1 MNYHRPKGTKD
12 ILPTEIKNWQF
23 IEDTARLLFKNYQ
36 YTEIRTPIFEHIE
49 VITRSVGDTTD
60 IVAKEMYDFLDK
72 GNRHITLRPEGTAPI
87 VRAYVENK
95 LFGPEY
101 IKPYKV
107 FYIGPMFRH
116 ENPQKGRLR
125 QFHQMGVEAFGS
137 ENPATDVETIAMAMK
152 FFKQIGLNQL
162 RLVINSLGDKETRKN
177 YRKALIDY
185 LTPFKEKL
193 SEDSQRRLNEN
204 PMRILDSKDKR
215 DQQLIADAPSILDYL
230 NEKSRNYFNTV
241 LEMLD
246 VLKIPYELDATMV
259 RGLDYYTDTIFE
271 VMSDA
276 KGMGSQSTICAG
288 GRYNQLV
295 EELGGPET
303 PGFGFAMGIER
314 ILLVLEA
321 EQIVLPTLNKL
332 DAYIISLGENTNVEA
347 LKIVE
352 TIRDAGFSADRDV
365 MNRKAKAQFKTAD
378 KLGANVV
385 LILGEEELATKTIK
399 LKNMRTSEEKSILL
413 SEIYADF
420 PTVYRKLIN
429 EDNKK

>member
-1 MNYHRPKGTKD
+1 MNYQRPKGTKD

-215 DQQLIADAPSILDYL
+215 DQQLIAGAPSILDYL

-271 VMSDA
+271 IMSDA

-314 ILLVLEA
+314 ILLILEA

-420 PTVYRKLIN
+420 STVYRKLVN
-429 EDNKK
+429 EDNQK